1 MKTIIDAYDKSTW
14 KDQSIEKIN
23 KAIEDQIFKN
33 ITNYLN
39 EYYSFIN
46 SELYMF
52 YVNISYNIKL
62 IEQFK
67 IKAELPD
74 NKIIKII
81 NSIRLIWTTKNKTRS
96 LETCQAVSNKANK
109 IKKYINSKPS
119 FYISGNEAF
128 DFAFTLYE
136 RE

>member
-1 MKTIIDAYDKSTW
+1 MKNSINAYDKSTW
-14 KDQSIEKIN
+14 KDKSIEDIN
-23 KAIEDQIFKN
+23 NAIEDQIFKS
-33 ITNYLN
+33 IINYLN

-46 SELYMF
+46 SELYKF
-52 YVNISYNIKL
+52 YVNISCNIKL

-67 IKAELPD
+67 IEAELPD
-74 NKIIKII
+74 NNIIKII
-81 NSIRLIWTTKNKTRS
+81 NSIGLIWTTKSKTRN
-96 LETCQAVSNKANK
+96 LETCQAVCNKANK